1 MIVRMLPREVCCG
14 VKFVKLQ
21 EWPTLRFCTKWS
33 TVTGWRVPRIVLLL
47 FMTSCSSAGTRYSAS
62 FKEATFCKSNDIYS
76 PRNFSM
82 LRNLTGCNETSYFWD
97 PAVEVGRLFHDVGLG
112 VQGRL
117 RLLTCASAP
126 RHHFVSFLAYCIAVS
141 TLLYQSY
148 VHTVTSVS

>member
-1 MIVRMLPREVCCG
+1 MQRCKICKTTGMTNAEVLHQVEHGYRMASPQNCPPALYDIMLECWHKVFSIIQR
-14 VKFVKLQ
+14 
-21 EWPTLRFCTKWS
+21 
-33 TVTGWRVPRIVLLL
+33 
-47 FMTSCSSAGTRYSAS
+47 SSSIYPHFA
-62 FKEATFCKSNDIYS
+62 NLMIYS

-82 LRNLTGCNETSYFWD
+82 LRNLTGCNETAYFWD

-126 RHHFVSFLAYCIAVS
+126 GHHFVSFLAYCIAVS